1 MFKIFK
7 PKKKEL
13 NFDTIRKLDRI
24 TNDTIL
30 STDKMIEQ
38 MRKEV
43 KYTVNK

>member
-7 PKKKEL
+7 PKKEL
-13 NFDTIRKLDRI
+13 NFDSIKRLDRV
-24 TNDTIL
+24 TNDVIL
-30 STDKMIEQ
+30 STNKMIEQ